1 MDHAS
6 GGTVR
11 GARTL
16 TRTALITGVT
26 GQDGGYLARHL
37 LDRDWRVLGTTR
49 DSSDKQRLADAPDRV
64 TLIEWDMRDAHA
76 MAATLSLHRPTAI
89 FNLAARSSGA
99 GMFDEPVEIS
109 EDNGITVTRLLEAIR
124 IVDPGIRFC
133 QASSSEMFGR
143 AEVDMQ
149 SELTAFRPRSPYGAA
164 KLYAHAMVDIY
175 RRHYGLFACSAIL
188 YNHESPRRSE
198 SFVTGKIARGVARIR
213 LGLASELKLG
223 NLEARR
229 DWGYAPDYME
239 AMYLMLQQPIAD
251 DYVVATGETH
261 TVREFCEIAFRH
273 VGLDSREYVSD
284 DPVSHG
290 RAEEMPLCGDAGK
303 ALRVLGWRPR
313 TRFPDLVHLMVDGA
327 LQSCK
332 TTDAVHTGKEG
343 DAGQDQ

>member
-1 MDHAS
+1 M
-6 GGTVR
+6 
-11 GARTL
+11 
-16 TRTALITGVT
+16 RTALITGVT

-37 LDRDWRVLGTTR
+37 LDRGWRVIGTTR
-49 DSSDKQRLADAPDRV
+49 DLRDKQRAAYVPGGV
-64 TLIEWDMRDAHA
+64 TLIEWDMHDAHV
-76 MAATLSLHRPTAI
+76 MAETLSLHRPHAI

-99 GMFDEPVEIS
+99 GMFDEPVGIS
-109 EDNGITVTRLLEAIR
+109 EDNGIAVTRLLEVIR
-124 IVDPGIRFC
+124 AVDPGIRFC

-143 AEVDMQ
+143 SEVDMQ
-149 SELTAFRPRSPYGAA
+149 TERTAFRPRSPYGAA
-164 KLYAHAMVDIY
+164 KLYAHTMVDIY

-213 LGLASELKLG
+213 LGLASELRLG

-251 DYVVATGETH
+251 DYVIATGETH

-273 VGLDSREYVSD
+273 VGLDSREYVRD
-284 DPVSHG
+284 DLAGHG
-290 RAEEMPLCGDAGK
+290 RAEEMPLCGDADR

-313 TRFPDLVHLMVDGA
+313 THFIDLVRLMMDDALLA
-327 LQSCK
+327 LQS
-332 TTDAVHTGKEG
+332 D
-343 DAGQDQ
+343 